1 MPLTLY
7 FSTPSGPAR
16 SVLLLARYLKLDI
29 EVKHINLGAGEQHDP
44 EFLKINP
51 LHKVPVLVDGDYI
64 LSESRAILDYLV
76 NSRQP
81 GSDLYPSD
89 AKAECSIMTQETA
102 MRNLMQLWWV
112 QFDSLNSI
120 GSHPRSTQTDAHHLR
135 GQQFNNSTAERWNQS
150 CVEGFE

>member
-1 MPLTLY
+1 VKTFEVKKPTQAMPLTLY

-64 LSESRAILDYLV
+64 LPESRAILAYLV

-89 AKAECSIMTQETA
+89 AKARGIVDRM
-102 MRNLMQLWWV
+102 LYY
-112 QFDSLNSI
+112 
-120 GSHPRSTQTDAHHLR
+120 DAGNCYDRLSNIVVR
-135 GQQFNNSTAERWNQS
+135 LCLCN
-150 CVEGFE
+150 